1 MTGNSHNGKKDA
13 PVLVFDLD
21 DTLYPECDYVRSG
34 FAAVDRWLR
43 EHRGVTGFSE
53 IANAHFRGGRRG
65 NIFDLSLEELGLPR
79 DPALVSR
86 ITGVEGADMVVAF
99 LKAPGH
105 TIELIEYR
113 APAGKGAVKAR
124 PCDTG
129 FAHIAFNV
137 DDAAAAVAAAERYG
151 VKPVAPPVA
160 IDQGPNKGRR
170 VVYVRDWD
178 GVTLEF
184 IEAAAR

>member
-1 MTGNSHNGKKDA
+1 MTFK
-13 PVLVFDLD
+13 VLGTNHTSFTVSNLD
-21 DTLYPECDYVRSG
+21 RTVG
-34 FAAVDRWLR
+34 F
-43 EHRGVTGFSE
+43 
-53 IANAHFRGGRRG
+53 FRGCLG
-65 NIFDLSLEELGLPR
+65 FELVSKAPR

-129 FAHIAFNV
+129 FAHLAFNV
-137 DDAAAAVAAAERYG
+137 DDAAAAVEAAERYG

-184 IEAAAR
+184 IEAVAR

>member
-1 MTGNSHNGKKDA
+1 MTFK
-13 PVLVFDLD
+13 VLGTNHTSFTVSNLD
-21 DTLYPECDYVRSG
+21 RTVG
-34 FAAVDRWLR
+34 FFRDCL
-43 EHRGVTGFSE
+43 GF
-53 IANAHFRGGRRG
+53 
-65 NIFDLSLEELGLPR
+65 ELISKAPR

-105 TIELIEYR
+105 TLELIEYR
-113 APAGKGAVKAR
+113 APAGKGAGKAR

-129 FAHIAFNV
+129 FAHVAFNV
-137 DDAAAAVAAAERYG
+137 DDAAAAVEAAQRYG

>member
-1 MTGNSHNGKKDA
+1 MTFK
-13 PVLVFDLD
+13 VLGTNHTSFTVSDLER
-21 DTLYPECDYVRSG
+21 TVG
-34 FAAVDRWLR
+34 FFRDCL
-43 EHRGVTGFSE
+43 GFE
-53 IANAHFRGGRRG
+53 L
-65 NIFDLSLEELGLPR
+65 LSKAPR

-113 APAGKGAVKAR
+113 APAGKGAVRAR

-129 FAHIAFNV
+129 FAHVAFNV
-137 DDAAAAVAAAERYG
+137 DDATAAVAAAERYG

-160 IDQGPNKGRR
+160 IDQGPNNGRR